1 MASNIEVSKTNP
13 NNICE
18 SVRPQETKMDEMTGG
33 ITEIFALLGKPN
45 TIFSDEDTFNAIKD
59 YLNKYERI
67 LYTPI
72 SNDIYARHEDQS
84 YIATVISNLDKL
96 VKYASDYRCQDGED
110 KKLVEDTK
118 KATLKIWDHVNL
130 ANQQYVVLK
139 QSDEEYKDKFKEN
152 FNEYKEDLTKEMN
165 AQLLTMVS
173 IFTALA
179 FLIFG
184 GISSLDDIFSVSS
197 IPILR
202 LISLGLV
209 WGLCM
214 LNLVFV
220 FLFCV
225 GKMTKLNFK
234 SNDKED
240 ATIFQKY
247 PIVWWCNFVLVS
259 LFLIS
264 IWAHFIHQKEIDL
277 GFIRLC
283 ATNGCFTIIITLVL
297 VGLIIV
303 GAYFLCTWTDI
314 KIQDKNKK

>member
-1 MASNIEVSKTNP
+1 MPNINPTKNKDSLISKPESGETQKMQAAIEAFFMKLTVA
-13 NNICE
+13 NNIFNVE
-18 SVRPQETKMDEMTGG
+18 ETFE
-33 ITEIFALLGKPN
+33 AL
-45 TIFSDEDTFNAIKD
+45 EDYIKE
-59 YLNKYERI
+59 YNRI
-67 LYTPI
+67 LYSPI
-72 SNDIYARHEDQS
+72 SNNIFIKHEDKE
-84 YIATVISNLDKL
+84 YIGNILSNLDSL
-96 VKYASDYRCQDGED
+96 INFSDKYVPKNREEE
-110 KKLVEDTK
+110 VHIIDTK
-118 KATLKIWDHVNL
+118 KAILKIWDHVNL
-130 ANQQYVVLK
+130 ANQQYENLRQTDK
-139 QSDEEYKDKFKEN
+139 EYKEKFEKN

-184 GISSLDDIFSVSS
+184 GISSLDDIFGVSS

-202 LISLGLV
+202 LISLGLI

-247 PIVWWCNFVLVS
+247 PIVWWCNFVLIS
-259 LFLIS
+259 LFILSMWVYFIQQENIS
-264 IWAHFIHQKEIDL
+264 LGIVDL
-277 GFIRLC
+277 CVSKNFVP
-283 ATNGCFTIIITLVL
+283 IIITALLIVL
-297 VGLIIV
+297 ICFIANKLAEKTEVV
-303 GAYFLCTWTDI
+303 
-314 KIQDKNKK
+314 KKDKTNK